1 MNNEKVIS
9 TMLEKEVKQITILEG
24 AAPPQYNNH
33 PVDISGNIDAPSRF
47 IEGRNEDFKS
57 SRRHCLVSKTDGVIR
72 LILNEQSA
80 VDKYVIQG
88 KIQVAKKFT
97 SLGINAERTYTPEE
111 LANKLKLLR
120 SMFVSNMEHASIC
133 ATLRNL
139 KAKVNAQI
147 DKADDR
153 KGNVTENFKQTVISN
168 MPDSIKLKLPLL
180 EGEDPIEI
188 EVNVILE
195 AHSSD
200 IRCSLESIDASE
212 LIETQFTKRVE
223 EEIEKIK
230 GFVTVIEY

>member
-1 MNNEKVIS
+1 
-9 TMLEKEVKQITILEG
+9 
-24 AAPPQYNNH
+24 
-33 PVDISGNIDAPSRF
+33 
-47 IEGRNEDFKS
+47 
-57 SRRHCLVSKTDGVIR
+57 
-72 LILNEQSA
+72 
-80 VDKYVIQG
+80 
-88 KIQVAKKFT
+88 
-97 SLGINAERTYTPEE
+97 
-111 LANKLKLLR
+111 
-120 SMFVSNMEHASIC
+120 
-133 ATLRNL
+133 
-139 KAKVNAQI
+139 
-147 DKADDR
+147 
-153 KGNVTENFKQTVISN
+153 